1 MMLQYIINCLY
12 LSFKTESILKI
23 MSAINECNIINCYFW
38 SANKDLVKKLINK
51 LLVNHS
57 LIYKLFLY
65 IITVILVVYLFP
77 KGGQFKFEFQKG
89 KPWQYENYYAPF
101 DFSIKKSNEE
111 IAAEKLRIKE
121 NSKQFFEYNEEVV
134 LNVKKNTSEKILE
147 FLSSTN
153 LSNQN
158 KNKLLQKSNN
168 ILNEIYEYGYLDP
181 LSEQK
186 IENIEITLR
195 RGNSIQNI
203 QPNKL
208 FKASQISTFLN
219 TKFGNQPFSKEEKS
233 VLTIISNELKPN
245 VTFDENFTQKA
256 YEENLSHISYTKG
269 LVAEKERIIFK
280 GDIVEGEKL
289 VKLNSLKSEFDSQ
302 VWSKSNSNWIV
313 LGYTL
318 LVALSFLM
326 MMLFLR
332 KNRLDIFE
340 NNNKVTFIFF
350 NMILVILLITLIVK
364 YDAKFIYVA
373 PIVILP
379 LVLKAFFDSRL
390 GLFAHTLTVLLLGFI
405 VPNSFEFVFLQI
417 IAGIVTI
424 LTISELYKRANLF
437 LSVLQITFV
446 YFVAY
451 FAFSVIQEGNA
462 QNLNYEKLTYFAM
475 NGAATLFVLPLI
487 YIFEKLFGLVS
498 DESLKELSN
507 SNSKLL
513 RELAEKAP
521 GTFQHSLQVA
531 NLAEACAIEINA
543 NSMLVRTG
551 ALYHDI
557 GKIENPMYFIE
568 NQVTNVNPHNEL
580 EPTDSAKIIIDH
592 IINGV
597 EIAKKNHIPDRII
610 DFIRTHHGTTLVYY
624 FFKKEELSGN
634 VFAESNFHYPGPIP
648 FSKETAILMMC
659 DSVEAASK
667 SIKEPSAKAFDD
679 LVEKIVNKQ
688 MDDGQFMNADITFK
702 ELQTIKKVLKKKLK
716 NIYHL
721 RIEYPE

>member
-1 MMLQYIINCLY
+1 LEGKQR
-12 LSFKTESILKI
+12 
-23 MSAINECNIINCYFW
+23 
-38 SANKDLVKKLINK
+38 LVKKIINK

-77 KGGQFKFEFQKG
+77 KGGQFKYEFQKG

-101 DFSIKKSNEE
+101 DFSIKKSLQE
-111 IAAEKLRIKE
+111 IEAEKQQIKE
-121 NSKQFFEYNEEVV
+121 NSKQFFEYNEEIV
-134 LNVKKNTSEKILE
+134 LNVKKKTTEKILE
-147 FLSSTN
+147 YLPTAN

-158 KNKLLQKSNN
+158 KNRLVQKSIS

-186 IENIEITLR
+186 VENIEITLR
-195 RGNSIQNI
+195 RGNSIQDI

-208 FKASQISTFLN
+208 FRANQISTFLN
-219 TKFGNQPFSKEEKS
+219 VKFGKLPFSKEEKS

-256 YEENLSHISYTKG
+256 YEENLSGISYTKG
-269 LVAEKERIIFK
+269 MVAEKERIIFK

-289 VKLNSLKSEFDSQ
+289 LKLNSLKSEYDSQ

-326 MMLFLR
+326 LMLFLR
-332 KNRLDIFE
+332 KYRLDIFE

-487 YIFEKLFGLVS
+487 YVFEKLFGLVS

-557 GKIENPMYFIE
+557 GKIENPMYFTE

-597 EIAKKNHIPDRII
+597 EIAKRNHIPDRII

-624 FFKKEELSGN
+624 FFKKEEQSGN
-634 VFAESNFHYPGPIP
+634 VFAESNFH
-648 FSKETAILMMC
+648 
-659 DSVEAASK
+659 
-667 SIKEPSAKAFDD
+667 
-679 LVEKIVNKQ
+679 
-688 MDDGQFMNADITFK
+688 
-702 ELQTIKKVLKKKLK
+702 
-716 NIYHL
+716 
-721 RIEYPE
+721 

>member
-1 MMLQYIINCLY
+1 
-12 LSFKTESILKI
+12 
-23 MSAINECNIINCYFW
+23 
-38 SANKDLVKKLINK
+38 VKKIINK

-65 IITVILVVYLFP
+65 ILTVILVVYLFP
-77 KGGQFKFEFQKG
+77 KGGQFKYEFQKG
-89 KPWQYENYYAPF
+89 KPWQYENYYSPF
-101 DFSIKKSNEE
+101 DFSIKKSLQE
-111 IAAEKLRIKE
+111 IETEKQQIKE
-121 NSKQFFEYNEEVV
+121 TSKQFFEYDDEVV
-134 LNVKKNTSEKILE
+134 LNVKKNTAEKLLE
-147 FLSSTN
+147 YLATVK
-153 LSNQN
+153 LSNQS
-158 KNKLLQKSNN
+158 KSRLIQKSNG
-168 ILNEIYEYGYLDP
+168 ILNEIYEFGYLHP

-186 IENIEITLR
+186 VENVEITLR
-195 RGNSIQNI
+195 RGNAIQDI

-208 FKASQISTFLN
+208 FKANQISAFLN
-219 TKFGNQPFSKEEKS
+219 TKFGKLPFSKEEKN

-256 YEENLSHISYTKG
+256 YEENLSKISYTKG

-326 MMLFLR
+326 LMLFLR
-332 KNRLDIFE
+332 KYRLDIFE

-462 QNLNYEKLTYFAM
+462 QNLNFEKLTYFAM

-557 GKIENPMYFIE
+557 GKIENPMYFTE
-568 NQVTNVNPHNEL
+568 NQATNVNPHNEL

-624 FFKKEELSGN
+624 FFKKEEQSGN

-667 SIKEPSAKAFDD
+667 SIKEPSAQAFDD